1 MMFLIIGSR
10 RFWND
15 GLRVKMDKCKAWDV
29 RPGKK
34 IFRFSINGV
43 SATLEDLETNRTVA
57 LKGKIFATF

>member
-15 GLRVKMDKCKAWDV
+15 ELGLKMDKCKAWDV

-34 IFRFSINGV
+34 IFQ
-43 SATLEDLETNRTVA
+43 
-57 LKGKIFATF
+57 IFN